1 MTTLTH
7 LDGDECWELLRG
19 NHTGRVAFVSGVR
32 PVILP
37 VNYVVDDE
45 SIVFRT
51 AAGQKLAEIPMR
63 HVAFEID
70 GTTAD
75 GAWSVL
81 AQGHAREMTTAIG
94 AASEAL
100 RAIPIPIQAPGD
112 KDHWIA
118 IRVSRL
124 TGRRVHREA
133 TEEVGAT

>member
-1 MTTLTH
+1 MTKLTPM
-7 LDGDECWELLRG
+7 DGDECWELLRA
-19 NHTGRVAFVSGVR
+19 NHTGRVAFVSGDR

-51 AAGQKLAEIPMR
+51 AVGQKLAEIPMR

-75 GAWSVL
+75 RAWSVL
-81 AQGHAREMTTAIG
+81 AQGRAREMTTALG
-94 AASEAL
+94 EASAAL
-100 RAIPIPIQAPGD
+100 RAIPIPIQAPGE

-118 IRVSRL
+118 IKVSRL
-124 TGRRVHREA
+124 TGRRVHRDA
-133 TEEVGAT
+133 ADEVGAT